1 MPPIF
6 RSLQGIATYER
17 HVRILTSQLE
27 AMYPDTRQ
35 VPINVD
41 LGFQYVALEARVRS
55 VFGHRVRE
63 LRFESLPA
71 GRCSSD
77 GERIAFRQLIR
88 GFKIFV

>member
-1 MPPIF
+1 
-6 RSLQGIATYER
+6 
-17 HVRILTSQLE
+17 
-27 AMYPDTRQ
+27 
-35 VPINVD
+35 
-41 LGFQYVALEARVRS
+41 